1 MIVSQAQH
9 IGRGHRLMCQN
20 SQDYAAAGVLGAHTS
35 FGLILD
41 GCGSKHGWNLQTT
54 PSANEVGAR
63 LLGEFL
69 SGWLQTRDLEQA
81 TDDLITHLHQDALA
95 FLTQLTA
102 AMPLADSAARARFV
116 ATQLLC
122 TVVGFVARPQDAVFF
137 WLGDGYLCL
146 NEEVISLESGNRPDY
161 LAYTLLDNQPRP
173 FNALC
178 VRQRAALTR
187 LAVASDG
194 WRPDLLGQLRQP
206 LSGLALQRW
215 VNQQAQQRGQFEDDG
230 AIAICWLKREER

>member
-1 MIVSQAQH
+1 MIISQAQH

-20 SQDYAAAGVLGAHTS
+20 NQDYATTGQPAVHTS
-35 FGLILD
+35 FGIVLD
-41 GCGSKHGWNLQTT
+41 GCGSKYGRSPQAT

-63 LLGEFL
+63 LLGQFL
-69 SGWLQTRDLEQA
+69 SGWLQSCDLEQA
-81 TDDLITHLHQDALA
+81 ADELIAHLHQATVT

-102 AMPLADSAARARFV
+102 AMPLADSAARAHFV

-194 WRPDLLGQLRQP
+194 WQPDLLRQLRQP

-215 VNQQAQQRGQFEDDG
+215 VSQQAQQRGQFEDDG
-230 AIAICWLKREER
+230 AIAICWLKGEET